1 MADQPKGTFELVD
14 KAVRILEGKDT
25 GQTIDE
31 LIASLT
37 AEEKEKLLHGLCAQY
52 RLIYQYF
59 GPGKQADQ
67 A

>member
-1 MADQPKGTFELVD
+1 VD